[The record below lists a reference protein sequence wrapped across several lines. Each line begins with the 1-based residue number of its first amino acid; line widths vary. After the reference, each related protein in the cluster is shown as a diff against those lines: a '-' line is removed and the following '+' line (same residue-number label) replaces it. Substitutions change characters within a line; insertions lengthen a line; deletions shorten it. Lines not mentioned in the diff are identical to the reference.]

1 MFFQSVTERINIPVW
16 LGEVVDGGVVR
27 ARRVELDPQRGDVL
41 RLVHEVV
48 QPGGRRE
55 GMVARMRMETK
66 FSNQIT

>member
-27 ARRVELDPQRGDVL
+27 ARRVELYPQRGDVL

-48 QPGGRRE
+48 QPGGKRGHGCQDE
-55 GMVARMRMETK
+55 DG
-66 FSNQIT
+66 